1 MYSALMTGYYERNHR
16 ESEGGEQNL
25 PVPRPPSISG
35 RSFAPL
41 ANQRGS
47 MSETAPT
54 QVLPLLI
61 ELSKLDGRI
70 ALLQAQLKKIDEE
83 RKVRTQNLTTLQAKR
98 DARAKIQSDKKAL
111 VAREEK
117 GIKLEREKIHE
128 RRRALSTLNN
138 YKLQQAAEREIE
150 YVSKQIGQRED
161 LLLGLMR
168 EVEVLDKE
176 LQEADTLLQGMRDE
190 MAAFDKSST
199 ETVSHVSEDLRSLQA
214 DRTTQAQ
221 GVGNP
226 QILTTYSRIVARF
239 PSDPIVD
246 VVNKDSCSGCF
257 MKVGPQV
264 TVQIS
269 RGDVVKCPGCGRILK
284 LPREQV

>member
-1 MYSALMTGYYERNHR
+1 
-16 ESEGGEQNL
+16 
-25 PVPRPPSISG
+25 
-35 RSFAPL
+35 
-41 ANQRGS
+41 

-70 ALLQAQLKKIDEE
+70 AILQAQQKKLEDE
-83 RKVRTQNLTTLQAKR
+83 RKTRTQALTTLQAKR
-98 DARAKIQSDKKAL
+98 EARVKIQSEKKAL
-111 VAREEK
+111 VTREEK
-117 GIKLEREKIHE
+117 AIKLEREKIHE

-176 LQEADTLLQGMRDE
+176 LQDADTALQGMRDE
-190 MAAFDKSST
+190 LAAFDKTSGESIAQIT
-199 ETVSHVSEDLRSLQA
+199 EDLRALQD
-214 DRTTQAQ
+214 DRTKQAQ
-221 GVGNP
+221 SVGNV
-226 QILTTYSRIVARF
+226 QILTTYGRIVARF

-246 VVNKDSCSGCF
+246 VMNRESCSGCF

-264 TVQIS
+264 AVQIS

>member
-1 MYSALMTGYYERNHR
+1 
-16 ESEGGEQNL
+16 
-25 PVPRPPSISG
+25 
-35 RSFAPL
+35 
-41 ANQRGS
+41 

-54 QVLPLLI
+54 QVLPLLV

-70 ALLQAQLKKIDEE
+70 ALLQAQRKQLEDE
-83 RKVRTQNLTTLQAKR
+83 RKTRTQSLTTLQAKR
-98 DARAKIQSDKKAL
+98 DARVKIQSDKKAL
-111 VAREEK
+111 IAREEK
-117 GIKLEREKIHE
+117 AIKLEREKIHE

-168 EVEVLDKE
+168 EVEILDKD
-176 LQEADTLLQGMRDE
+176 LQDADAALQGMRDE
-190 MAAFDKSST
+190 LAAFDKTSS
-199 ETVSHVSEDLRSLQA
+199 ETISHISEDLRSLQD
-214 DRTTQAQ
+214 DRTKQAQ
-221 GVGNP
+221 IVGNP
-226 QILTTYSRIVARF
+226 QILTTYGRIVARF

-246 VVNKDSCSGCF
+246 VANRESCSGCF

-264 TVQIS
+264 AVQIA

>member
-1 MYSALMTGYYERNHR
+1 MIPIFPMYSGLVTGYYDK
-16 ESEGGEQNL
+16 
-25 PVPRPPSISG
+25 
-35 RSFAPL
+35 
-41 ANQRGS
+41 NQKHRGS

-54 QVLPLLI
+54 QVLPLLV

-70 ALLQAQLKKIDEE
+70 ALLQAQRKKLEDESKT
-83 RKVRTQNLTTLQAKR
+83 RNQGLSTLQAKR
-98 DARAKIQSDKKAL
+98 EARFKIQADKKAL

-117 GIKLEREKIHE
+117 SIKLEREKIHE

-176 LQEADTLLQGMRDE
+176 LQDADAALQGMRDE
-190 MAAFDKSST
+190 LAAFDKSSG
-199 ETVSHVSEDLRSLQA
+199 ETLSHIAEDLRSLQE
-214 DRTTQAQ
+214 DRTKQAQ
-221 GVGNP
+221 GIGNP
-226 QILTTYSRIVARF
+226 QILTTYGRIVARF

-246 VVNKDSCSGCF
+246 VANRDSCSGCF
-257 MKVGPQV
+257 MRVGPQV
-264 TVQIS
+264 PVQIA